1 MSAVVNAI
9 SELRRD
15 VNALA
20 NRPVNISIDGKKV
33 IEATTGNQPNTV
45 GDESRKNSY
54 QMS

>member
-20 NRPVNISIDGKKV
+20 NRPINVAIDGKKV
-33 IEATTGNQPNTV
+33 IEAKTGAQPNTT